1 MSTDA
6 YLDTRVLVLA
16 PAGRDA
22 ELARSVLA
30 DSDITAVVCR
40 DMETFCDELEA
51 GAAAGILTE
60 EMLLAQRRA
69 PLVEALGKQPL
80 WADVPLIVLASRPSS
95 PKRAELLTR
104 ALADLGNT
112 TLLDRP
118 LHPDT
123 LVSTVRGALRAR
135 ARQYQARE
143 LLSRLEQA
151 VIERDRFL
159 AILSHELRNP
169 LGAMR
174 NAMHLARRLLTNDSK
189 LERPIAIVDRQ
200 ITHLARLIDDLLDV
214 SRVTTGKVILQK
226 RTVDLRTVV
235 KQSMLLLESQF
246 EQHGL
251 QAFSAL
257 GPRPLW
263 IDGDSVRLEQVMTNL
278 LMNAIKY
285 TPAGG
290 RIEVT
295 AGTDGNGVWARVRD
309 TGIGIEESMLNGI
322 FDLFSQA
329 DRSLDRAQGGMGI
342 GLTLVKSLVELHG
355 GTVAATSAGL
365 GCGSEFTLRLPA
377 TDSSG
382 RVDSQPNESS
392 PKAHASQRV
401 LLVEDS
407 EDNRE
412 LLRELLEMDGFEVE
426 VAVDGPE
433 GVKQALSSQPDIAIV
448 DIGLPEMDG
457 FEVARQVRAV
467 LGGKIRLVALTGY
480 GQPEDH
486 HRTTEAGFDA
496 HLTKPVHL
504 ADLESALRPHG

>member
-1 MSTDA
+1 MSTDPNP
-6 YLDTRVLVLA
+6 DTRVLVLA
-16 PAGRDA
+16 PAGRDG

-30 DSDITAVVCR
+30 AGDIAAVVCR
-40 DMETFCDELEA
+40 DMATFCDELDA

-60 EMLLAQRRA
+60 EMLLPERRT
-69 PLVEALGKQPL
+69 PLVEALRKQPL
-80 WADVPLIVLASRPSS
+80 WADFPLVVLASRPGS
-95 PKRAELLTR
+95 PNTAELLSR

-118 LHPDT
+118 LHPET
-123 LVSTVRGALRAR
+123 LVNTVRGALRAR

-143 LLSRLEQA
+143 LLARLEQA
-151 VIERDRFL
+151 VKERDRFL

-174 NAMHLARRLLTNDSK
+174 NAVHLARRLLTSDSK

-226 RTVDLRTVV
+226 RTIDLRTVV
-235 KQSMLLLESQF
+235 KQALLLLEAQV

-251 QAFSAL
+251 QAFSAV
-257 GPRPLW
+257 GSQPLW
-263 IDGDSVRLEQVMTNL
+263 IEGDPVRLEQVMTNL

-290 RIEVT
+290 RIEIT
-295 AGTDGNGVWARVRD
+295 AGRKGQDVWARVHD
-309 TGIGIEESMLNGI
+309 TGIGIEESMLSGV

-377 TDSSG
+377 ADSSG
-382 RVDSQPNESS
+382 RVDSEPAKSS
-392 PKAHASQRV
+392 PKTRPSQRV

-412 LLRELLEMDGFEVE
+412 LLRELLEMDGFEVD
-426 VAVDGPE
+426 VAVDGPD
-433 GVKQALSSQPDIAIV
+433 GIKQALSFKPDIAIV
-448 DIGLPEMDG
+448 DIGLPAMDG

-467 LGGKIRLVALTGY
+467 LGARIRLVALTGY

-486 HRTTEAGFDA
+486 HRTMEAGFDA
-496 HLTKPVHL
+496 HLTKPVQL
-504 ADLESALRPHG
+504 AELESALRPHS